1 MSPAPAA
8 VLFDVDGTLIDSN
21 YLHVAAWVSAFA
33 QVGTP
38 VDAWRIHRDIG
49 MDSSRLL
56 ADLLGDRAE
65 ELGDAAKDGHAR
77 SYGESEELLRPFAGA
92 RELLQALAERD
103 IRVVLATSAPPD
115 ELSMLRRVLDADDAI
130 SDKTDADDVEEAK
143 PDPGIVHVALERAG
157 CEAREALFV
166 GDAVWDMQAA
176 GRAGVAC
183 VGVLTGGVTRSEL
196 LEAGAREVYESVAD
210 IHQVVVAG
218 QLRL

>member
-1 MSPAPAA
+1 MSEAPAA

-21 YLHVAAWVSAFA
+21 YLHVAAWVRAFTE
-33 QVGTP
+33 VGAP

-56 ADLLGDRAE
+56 ADLLDDRAD

-77 SYGESEELLRPFAGA
+77 SYGESEELLRPFDGA
-92 RELLQALAERD
+92 RDLLGALSERG
-103 IRVVLATSAPPD
+103 ITVVLATSAPPD
-115 ELSMLRRVLDADDAI
+115 ELTMLRRVLDADDAI
-130 SDKTDADDVEEAK
+130 SAKTDADDVEEAK

-157 CEAREALFV
+157 CAAGQALFV

-210 IHQVVVAG
+210 IHQAVLAG
-218 QLRL
+218 QLQL